1 MFSFFNFLQTIEGK
15 LKRNKGLWFTT
26 LSVVSILGIL
36 ISISVINIMTSD
48 VSHKTYMQVHRV
60 DTRQLENIL
69 DTKYNTL
76 LSIGGVVA
84 LNQTIVKNI
93 QSKSDQ
99 SINDILKNTADTIN
113 EKVNVDPI
121 NINYYATDFDAE
133 LSENSQYAELV
144 INSNTSV
151 TGIVVNKKGVRLIAI
166 TPVLDNSVTIGA
178 IEISQDVSSIK
189 NEFEKLGKE
198 FAFIVNKTQ
207 LVFMDLS
214 AKQGNLQDI
223 NDNYKIFFHN
233 YSSQFY
239 TNLTKVDFELLQSEK
254 YVINSRYYITSD
266 EAVNIDGKP
275 VGIFAIGEASE
286 NASSFVNI
294 TKNLI
299 NSVTT
304 VALGLIIS
312 LILFMF

>member
-166 TPVLDNSVTIGA
+166 TPVLDNNITIGA